1 MKLSFPNQSRSFDES
16 KNRVR
21 FWGYDRAMEISFFVE
36 EDALK
41 QLCPETSKEEAELLK
56 AFDATRD
63 QIYEV
68 ANKIYGRGGKK
79 GTYAYILAAKD
90 FS

>member
-41 QLCPETSKEEAELLK
+41 QLCPEMNNAEAEFLK
-56 AFDATRD
+56 AFDATRN
-63 QIYEV
+63 QIQEV
-68 ANKIYGRGGKK
+68 ANKVYGRGGKK